1 MPMTDLRCGLG
12 NEHSDRTLGLAGR
25 PTSRGCGSGDERGG
39 PLEPLTY
46 LALNGSLGTG
56 YREESLD
63 AGLER
68 PVEFIGVDSGSTD
81 GGPFYL
87 GSGEWIWSMAAY
99 ERDLRL
105 GLLGARRLGIPL
117 IIGSCGGGGNDSA
130 VDGYLELVD
139 RIVTD
144 AGVHARVAC
153 VKTEVDRDLL
163 VQKYRGDKLR
173 ALLGGAPDR

>member
-1 MPMTDLRCGLG
+1 
-12 NEHSDRTLGLAGR
+12 
-25 PTSRGCGSGDERGG
+25 
-39 PLEPLTY
+39 LTY

-56 YREESLD
+56 FREESLD

-130 VDGYLELVD
+130 VDGYLQLVE
-139 RIVTD
+139 
-144 AGVHARVAC
+144 A
-153 VKTEVDRDLL
+153 DL
-163 VQKYRGDKLR
+163 RR
-173 ALLGGAPDR
+173 LGGDGEGAQGAFIRASSTFERTADADGLAAWQAGRTVQVIKVAGAGGDHPFLAHVQEGRYLKAVFCRVE